1 MSVFEEVVIRGE
13 TSAGRKFRPSDWA
26 ERLCG
31 LFSMPGQG
39 NRMCYSPH
47 VFPVT
52 REGVVCVVINKT
64 LATDKPMEFAFLMGF
79 ARDNDLMVAEGR
91 KKTRD

>member
-31 LFSMPGQG
+31 LFATPGEG

-52 REGVVCVVINKT
+52 REGVVCVVINK
-64 LATDKPMEFAFLMGF
+64 AVASDDPMVFEFLMEF

-91 KKTRD
+91 KKGRD